1 MNSLTCRPSGQICID
16 WSTTRIRTL
25 RVRGAVHSG
34 SSISPVFEME
44 QNKTS
49 LKHIYIYIYI
59 LYIYYIYIY
68 YICIYYILYIY
79 IYIIYIYILYI
90 IYIYY
95 YFIYYIIMLFIIL
108 EPSRMNSTWS
118 VSDFLCLRIKKGR
131 LLTAWAAIVPGNRCG
146 QLDFHGKEGRRSC
159 VSTTEYL
166 ASLAMNISK
175 YDIMWED

>member
-49 LKHIYIYIYI
+49 LKHIYICIVYIY
-59 LYIYYIYIY
+59 YIYYIYI
-68 YICIYYILYIY
+68 IYYIYYIY
-79 IYIIYIYILYI
+79 
-90 IYIYY
+90 
-95 YFIYYIIMLFIIL
+95 IYYIIMLFIIL

-146 QLDFHGKEGRRSC
+146 QLDFHGKEGSGRVFQPRNTWHLWRWTYQSM
-159 VSTTEYL
+159 T
-166 ASLAMNISK
+166 
-175 YDIMWED
+175 